1 MPLRTAKEY
10 KKALQDSRE
19 VYVNGERVKDVTT
32 HPAIKAAVD
41 HSAYDYEVYNDSPF
55 KELALA
61 ADEHGKPISRYFKI
75 PRNTEDLL
83 LRNKLIDLSTERN
96 GGVVTF
102 IRAIG
107 SDSIFASM
115 IVASIV
121 DKMAGTQYAKRVTQF
136 LKHCQ
141 EKDLSLAG
149 AITDVKGDRSKHPH
163 EQADPDLYLHI
174 VKERDDGIV
183 VRGAKMHTTAAPYVD
198 ELIVLPTRAMTASD
212 TEYAVAFAIPVAT
225 KGVKLLA
232 RPMGSQSPSE
242 FESPLSSKHIHL
254 HSLTVFDD
262 VFVPWERVF
271 LCRETQ
277 AAGPLAH
284 YFAIWH
290 RFTGVS
296 YKAPSGDQLIGA
308 AQLIAEYNGVA
319 DASHIRNKIADLI
332 AYTECIRA
340 HAKAA
345 ALDCKMIEGIAV
357 PNPATINVGKYLFAR
372 GFHDAVRNVQDIA
385 GGLTVTVPTE
395 ADWESPQTKPFVEK
409 YLKGVADISTEDRIK
424 LFYLIRDLVA
434 GEGSGEH
441 QVVSLHGEGSLE
453 AQRIAAYR
461 EYDLEKC
468 KRLVKEWAKI
478 E

>member
-1 MPLRTAKEY
+1 MALRTPKEY
-10 KKALQDSRE
+10 KEALRDGRE
-19 VYVNGERVKDVTT
+19 VYIHGERVKDVTT
-32 HPAIKAAVD
+32 HPAIKAAVE
-41 HSAYDYEVYNDSPF
+41 HASFDYEIYNDP
-55 KELALA
+55 ELKALA
-61 ADEHGKPISRYFKI
+61 VVKDENGKSISRYYRI
-75 PRNTEDLL
+75 PRTTEDLL
-83 LRNKLIDLSTERN
+83 LRHKLIDLSTERN

-115 IVASIV
+115 IVASMV
-121 DKMAGTQYAKRVTQF
+121 DKTAGTDYSQHVAKF
-136 LKHCQ
+136 LEHCKQ
-141 EKDLSLAG
+141 NDLSLAG
-149 AITDVKGDRSKHPH
+149 AITDVKGDRGKHPH
-163 EQADPDLYLHI
+163 EQSDLDLYLRI
-174 VKERDDGIV
+174 VKERDDGII
-183 VRGAKMHTTAAPYVD
+183 VRGAKMHTTSAPYVD
-198 ELIVLPTRAMTASD
+198 ELIVLPTRAMTAND
-212 TEYAVAFAIPVAT
+212 TEFSIAFAIPVAT
-225 KGVKLLA
+225 KGIKLIA
-232 RPMGSQSPSE
+232 RPMGSPASSE
-242 FESPLSSKHIHL
+242 FENPLSSRHIHL
-254 HSLTVFDD
+254 HSLTIFDD

-271 LCRETQ
+271 LCREWQ

-372 GFHDAVRNVQDIA
+372 GFHDAVRSVQDIA
-385 GGLTVTVPTE
+385 GGLTVTIPTE
-395 ADWESPQTKPFVEK
+395 ADWKSPQTHGFVEK
-409 YLKGVADISTEDRIK
+409 YLKGSSDISTENRVK

-434 GEGSGEH
+434 GEGAGEH

-468 KRLVKEWAKI
+468 KRLVKQWAGI

>member
-1 MPLRTAKEY
+1 
-10 KKALQDSRE
+10 
-19 VYVNGERVKDVTT
+19 
-32 HPAIKAAVD
+32 
-41 HSAYDYEVYNDSPF
+41 
-55 KELALA
+55 
-61 ADEHGKPISRYFKI
+61 
-75 PRNTEDLL
+75 
-83 LRNKLIDLSTERN
+83 
-96 GGVVTF
+96 
-102 IRAIG
+102 
-107 SDSIFASM
+107 M
-115 IVASIV
+115 IVASYV
-121 DKMAGTQYAKRVTQF
+121 DKASGTSYGKRVANYLERCRQN
-136 LKHCQ
+136 
-141 EKDLSLAG
+141 DLSLAG

-163 EQADPDLYLHI
+163 EQADPDLYLRI

-183 VRGAKMHTTAAPYVD
+183 VRGAKMHTTSAPYVD
-198 ELIVLPTRAMTASD
+198 DLVILPTRAMTPD
-212 TEYAVAFAIPVAT
+212 DQDYAVAFAIPVAT
-225 KGVKLLA
+225 KGLKLIA
-232 RPMGSQSPSE
+232 RPMGSAAASA
-242 FESPLSSKHIHL
+242 FENPLSSRHIHL
-254 HSLTVFDD
+254 HSLTIFDE

-271 LCRETQ
+271 LFRETQ

-319 DASHIRNKIADLI
+319 DASHIRNKIAELI

-385 GGLTVTVPTE
+385 GGLTVTIPTE
-395 ADWESPQTKPFVEK
+395 GDWASSQTKPYIEK
-409 YLKGVADISTEDRIK
+409 YLKGAADVSTENRIK

-434 GEGSGEH
+434 GEGAGEH

-468 KRLVKEWAKI
+468 KKLVKQWAGI
-478 E
+478 QA